1 MQLRRGKIEE
11 GGFGHHPLI
20 VYLVRAGTIQTE
32 LLLGWEEKAREAW
45 IDGSTLTPFLYEK

>member
-32 LLLGWEEKAREAW
+32 LLLGWEEKAREA
-45 IDGSTLTPFLYEK
+45 